1 MIRFIALLV
10 GITAASAVSK
20 WDVSF
25 GKKFGYMFFD
35 APKFN
40 QDLSAWKFNDKLEDL
55 SSMFKPSFDGSS
67 SFDQDLG
74 WCFPKPQR
82 DYDLRLSMFTGTR
95 CAYRD
100 CGVKFEGKCDEPGPP
115 PFPDGACRG
124 RAICQCDDQSFCN
137 FDGGDS
143 SFWSC
148 EQCSSFESVEKC
160 STDGLPEAGEKDC
173 KACCFG
179 DSGGYAPTYKPTV
192 EPQPTYRPTTQRR

>member
-1 MIRFIALLV
+1 
-10 GITAASAVSK
+10 
-20 WDVSF
+20 
-25 GKKFGYMFFD
+25 
-35 APKFN
+35 
-40 QDLSAWKFNDKLEDL
+40 
-55 SSMFKPSFDGSS
+55 
-67 SFDQDLG
+67 
-74 WCFPKPQR
+74 
-82 DYDLRLSMFTGTR
+82 MFTGTR

-100 CGVKFEGKCDEPGPP
+100 CGVKFEGKCDEPPPP

-124 RAICQCDDQSFCN
+124 RAICGCDSQSFCN

>member
-1 MIRFIALLV
+1 MQVALEFRCERV
-10 GITAASAVSK
+10 RATKHASR
-20 WDVSF
+20 
-25 GKKFGYMFFD
+25 G
-35 APKFN
+35 PCR
-40 QDLSAWKFNDKLEDL
+40 LLERRHGL
-55 SSMFKPSFDGSS
+55 AEIVERAGWVVVERHRV
-67 SFDQDLG
+67 DLG

-100 CGVKFEGKCDEPGPP
+100 CGVKFEGECDEPGPP

-124 RAICQCDDQSFCN
+124 RAICRCDSQSFCN

-179 DSGGYAPTYKPTV
+179 DSGEYAPTYKPTV

>member
-1 MIRFIALLV
+1 MVLTTAIAW
-10 GITAASAVSK
+10 AAVQIDWPQGSCR
-20 WDVSF
+20 
-25 GKKFGYMFFD
+25 
-35 APKFN
+35 
-40 QDLSAWKFNDKLEDL
+40 
-55 SSMFKPSFDGSS
+55 PSV
-67 SFDQDLG
+67 
-74 WCFPKPQR
+74 
-82 DYDLRLSMFTGTR
+82 Y
-95 CAYRD
+95 
-100 CGVKFEGKCDEPGPP
+100 EPPPP

-124 RAICQCDDQSFCN
+124 RAICRCDDQSFCN

>member
-1 MIRFIALLV
+1 
-10 GITAASAVSK
+10 
-20 WDVSF
+20 
-25 GKKFGYMFFD
+25 
-35 APKFN
+35 
-40 QDLSAWKFNDKLEDL
+40 
-55 SSMFKPSFDGSS
+55 
-67 SFDQDLG
+67 
-74 WCFPKPQR
+74 
-82 DYDLRLSMFTGTR
+82 MFTGTR

-100 CGVKFEGKCDEPGPP
+100 CGVKFEGECDEPGPP

-124 RAICQCDDQSFCN
+124 RAICRCDDQSFCN

-148 EQCSSFESVEKC
+148 ERCSSFESAEKC

-179 DSGGYAPTYKPTV
+179 DSGEYAPTYKPTV

>member
-1 MIRFIALLV
+1 MRGVVLLSEFWFLRV
-10 GITAASAVSK
+10 CRGELSRSTGPQEAAAPQSAVEKLGAASIVSQSQSK
-20 WDVSF
+20 PVRRLIRQERLQTRTRRET
-25 GKKFGYMFFD
+25 
-35 APKFN
+35 AR
-40 QDLSAWKFNDKLEDL
+40 E
-55 SSMFKPSFDGSS
+55 SSN
-67 SFDQDLG
+67 
-74 WCFPKPQR
+74 
-82 DYDLRLSMFTGTR
+82 
-95 CAYRD
+95 
-100 CGVKFEGKCDEPGPP
+100 EPPPP

-124 RAICQCDDQSFCN
+124 RALCRCDDQSFCN